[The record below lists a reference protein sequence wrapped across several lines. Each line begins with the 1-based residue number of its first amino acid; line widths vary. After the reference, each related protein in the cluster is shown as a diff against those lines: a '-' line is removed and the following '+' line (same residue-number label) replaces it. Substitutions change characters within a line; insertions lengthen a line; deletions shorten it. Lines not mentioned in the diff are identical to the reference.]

1 VTRDDRESYEVMEA
15 LDAPPAP
22 DFSAYRYDAPWQPDD
37 PPDADEEPFED
48 PAPNFYDGL
57 YTDPYADDFDDFD
70 DDEEE
75 ERDDE
80 LFEALDEALDE
91 MEAEARVDAVLAIAA
106 PEDDE
111 LEPHGAPQRL
121 YRDHLTCFL
130 GGDARLVAPRY
141 TQLCR
146 RYPVGDPALK
156 NLLEDGQRRARISRE
171 QRKAVGRITNPG
183 LRSALIY

>member
-1 VTRDDRESYEVMEA
+1 MTRDPREPYATQEA

-22 DFSAYRYDAPWQPDD
+22 DFSAYRYDAPFQLDD
-37 PPDADEEPFED
+37 PPVPDEEPFEE
-48 PAPNFYDGL
+48 PAPDFYDGL
-57 YTDPYADDFDDFD
+57 YSDPYADAFDD
-70 DDEEE
+70 EE

-80 LFEALDEALDE
+80 LFDALDEALDE
-91 MEAEARVDAVLAIAA
+91 MEAEARVDAVRSIAT

-111 LEPHGAPQRL
+111 LEPHAAPQRL
-121 YRDHLTCFL
+121 YRDHLTHFL

-146 RYPVGDPALK
+146 RYPVEDPALK
-156 NLLEDGQRRARISRE
+156 HLLEDGQRRARISRE
-171 QRKAVGRITNPG
+171 QRRAVGRITNPG